1 MPSNAPYSSQNKCVL
16 NSVQS
21 VLGIQAQ
28 TTINA
33 SIIAQLWN
41 KRIAK
46 IPASIQLLPALRK
59 SIALLLQQKIVQ
71 HKTHVRNQPIVRLK
85 TLISGSAIKLMVSA

>member
-1 MPSNAPYSSQNKCVL
+1 MPSNAHYYSQNNNVL
-16 NSVQS
+16 NSLQS

-33 SIIAQLWN
+33 SIIAKLWN

-46 IPASIQLLPALRK
+46 TPASIPLLPALRK
-59 SIALLLQQKIVQ
+59 SIALQLQPKIVL